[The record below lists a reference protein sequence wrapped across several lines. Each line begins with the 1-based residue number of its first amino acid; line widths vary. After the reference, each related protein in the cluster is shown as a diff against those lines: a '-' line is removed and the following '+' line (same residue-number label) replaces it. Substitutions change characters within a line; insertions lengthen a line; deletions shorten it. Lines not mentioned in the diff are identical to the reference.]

1 MKISLSTLM
10 DKLRPYDPELYLSND
25 NGELLLDVKIIE
37 KNQKKFETN
46 SLYIGMLSDV
56 LSLICENNAI
66 NTIYAEDRTT
76 IDDYTKAANL
86 NLLILRKNIS
96 LISLSNELLDYFSKG
111 QEDTKKLS
119 NLLDAFTHP
128 KNISH
133 ILDIGYEI
141 IGNPISL
148 IDTSFKLLA
157 YTKNVKTNCP
167 FWNELVKTGYFHSES
182 VFSFKKERIIEKIVK
197 SKSPVLFLANKLR
210 NKKEFE
216 EVDEV
221 YISSHTLK
229 YSLIASNVMIGN
241 KTVAYLSAI
250 EYNKDFQSCDI
261 KTVEILCNAISSEMQ
276 KNNFFTK
283 TRGMM
288 YEYFI
293 ADLLDGNI
301 TDTMVVEE
309 RIKYLE
315 WNLKRNFCIIVISTK
330 QFDKE
335 NTPFNYIRIMFE
347 SILVDSKSIEY
358 DDHIVLVVNNNRE
371 NIIRESE
378 LKTLSE
384 FLTKHNLFGGISR
397 CFTKII
403 DMKKHYNQALT
414 AIKIGYHIDKQAHL
428 YNYESL
434 VIFEMFDACSTQKN
448 LKDLCHPSLI
458 SLVEYDIK
466 YKTNFVQTL
475 YTYIENDKSQAAT
488 AKALNI
494 HRNTISYRM
503 RKIDEITKI
512 DFNDTML
519 ILHLHLSLKILDYMK
534 LDNIKNDLNF
544 RY

>member
-1 MKISLSTLM
+1 MKINLSTLM
-10 DKLRPYDPELYLSND
+10 NKLRPYDPELYLSND
-25 NGELLLDVKIIE
+25 NGELLSDVKIIE
-37 KNQKKFETN
+37 KNQEKFEAN
-46 SLYIGMLSDV
+46 CLYIGMLSDV
-56 LSLICENNAI
+56 QRLIFKDD
-66 NTIYAEDRTT
+66 TIDAFYAEDSDS
-76 IDDYTKAANL
+76 IGKYAKAANL
-86 NLLILRKNIS
+86 NLLTLRKNIS
-96 LISLSNELLDYFSKG
+96 LTSLSNELLDYFSKS
-111 QEDTKKLS
+111 QEDAKKLS

-128 KNISH
+128 KDISH
-133 ILDIGYEI
+133 ILDIGYEV

-157 YTKNVKTNCP
+157 YTKNIETDDP
-167 FWNELVKTGYFHSES
+167 RWNELVETGYFHSES
-182 VFSFKKERIIEKIVK
+182 VFSFKKERFIEKVVK

-210 NKKEFE
+210 DKKEFE

-221 YISSHTLK
+221 YVIGQPLK
-229 YSLIASNVMIGN
+229 RSLIVSNVMIGD
-241 KTVAYLSAI
+241 KTVAYLSVM

-261 KTVEILCNAISSEMQ
+261 KTVGILCSAISSEMQ

-293 ADLLDGNI
+293 ADLLNGSI

-315 WNLKRNFCIIVISTK
+315 WKLKRNFCVIVISTK
-330 QFDKE
+330 QSDRE

-347 SILVDSKSIEY
+347 SIIVDSKSIEY

-378 LKTLSE
+378 LYSLTEL
-384 FLTKHNLFGGISR
+384 FTKHNLFGGISR

-403 DMKKHYNQALT
+403 DIKKHYSQALT
-414 AIKIGYHIDKQAHL
+414 AIKIGYRIDKQALL
-428 YNYESL
+428 YNYENL
-434 VIFEMFDACSTQKN
+434 VIFEMFDVCSTQKD

-458 SLVEYDIK
+458 SLIEYDTK

-475 YTYIENDKSQAAT
+475 YAYIENDKSQATT

-503 RKIDEITKI
+503 RKIDEIMKV

-519 ILHLHLSLKILDYMK
+519 VLRLYLSFKILDYIN
-534 LDNIKNDLNF
+534 LDNTETDLTSD
-544 RY
+544 